1 MVHKQSDSPFF
12 GSIRFGMSIYNYVI
26 LYIIEPSMKQA
37 TFTELRAH
45 AKQYFDIVEAGES
58 VRVLRNGK
66 AIADIVPVMADLPS
80 WKRRKAQPLVL
91 DGMSVSRMILQERE
105 SGA

>member
-1 MVHKQSDSPFF
+1 MVHKQSDSPLF
-12 GSIRFGMSIYNYVI
+12 GSICFGMIIYNYVI
-26 LYIIEPSMKQA
+26 LYIFEPSMKQA

-91 DGMSVSRMILQERE
+91 DGVSVSRMILQERE

>member
-1 MVHKQSDSPFF
+1 MVHKRSDSPLF
-12 GSIRFGMSIYNYVI
+12 GSICFGMIIYNYVI

-91 DGMSVSRMILQERE
+91 DGVSVSRMILQERE